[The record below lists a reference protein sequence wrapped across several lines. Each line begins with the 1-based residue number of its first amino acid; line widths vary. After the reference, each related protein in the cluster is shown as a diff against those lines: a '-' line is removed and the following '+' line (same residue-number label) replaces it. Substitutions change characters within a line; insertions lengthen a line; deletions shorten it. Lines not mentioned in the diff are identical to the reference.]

1 MGVSFIFILAM
12 LSFSSLSVWYVC
24 VCVWVCVC
32 VCSAYSTISISIL
45 YVSCEEIS
53 LTESN
58 EQICYCYKTI
68 VFEKQIH
75 CVFILESKFLV
86 SANYTSSVIQT
97 DAIMS
102 T

>member
-1 MGVSFIFILAM
+1 M
-12 LSFSSLSVWYVC
+12 LSFSSLSVWCVYVYVCGCVC
-24 VCVWVCVC
+24 VCVLLTH
-32 VCSAYSTISISIL
+32 TISISIL
-45 YVSCEEIS
+45 YVSCEEVS

-58 EQICYCYKTI
+58 EQICYFYKTI

-75 CVFILESKFLV
+75 CVFIQESKFLV

-97 DAIMS
+97 AAIMS